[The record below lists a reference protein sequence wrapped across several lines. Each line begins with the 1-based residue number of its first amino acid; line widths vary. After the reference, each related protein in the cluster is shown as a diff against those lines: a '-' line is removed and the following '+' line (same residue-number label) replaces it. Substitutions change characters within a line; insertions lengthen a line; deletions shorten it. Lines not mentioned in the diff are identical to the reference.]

1 MEILIGAHRSF
12 QSLCFGAEKKK
23 KKREKKGR
31 KTEKEDKSQILSIL
45 WGGVP
50 AGKKGWEVQE
60 GRMQVPILYGFHC
73 SRD

>member
-12 QSLCFGAEKKK
+12 QSLRFGAAKKK
-23 KKREKKGR
+23 KEKREEKPR
-31 KTEKEDKSQILSIL
+31 KRTKIQILSIL